1 VSGLGA
7 ILLQMQK
14 ELVRNEK
21 ENTATPPEP
30 AVVQPPNSTGQACLD
45 TAFGRPRNFLNNR
58 FAYGVISQRARG
70 LSIGVNLNPDK
81 KCNFDCFYCEVNR
94 DEAPR
99 DREIDVKVMSEE
111 LQNLLAMVYENRL
124 REVAWFRN
132 LPPDLLQLKG
142 VALSGDGEPTLCPM
156 FGEVV
161 REVVHIRSQ
170 GRFPFFKITLITNTA
185 GLHLP
190 ETRVGLHLLTNHDEI
205 WVKLDAGT
213 QDYMNKVNR
222 PDIQLRKV
230 LANILM
236 IGRERPVIIQSLFPL
251 MSGQEPPPEEIEQF
265 VQRLQELKS
274 GGTQISMVQV
284 YSAHRPPHRGD
295 CCGHLPLK
303 SLSYIARR
311 VREATGLKAE
321 VF

>member
-1 VSGLGA
+1 
-7 ILLQMQK
+7 MQK
-14 ELVRNEK
+14 VLAQNEK
-21 ENTATPPEP
+21 EHSARLPENG
-30 AVVQPPNSTGQACLD
+30 AAQLPNLMEQACLD

-58 FAYGVISQRARG
+58 FAYAVISQRARG

-94 DEAPR
+94 DELPR
-99 DREIDVKVMSEE
+99 DREIDVKVMSAE
-111 LQNLLAMVYENRL
+111 LQNLLGLVYENKL
-124 REVAWFRN
+124 REVAWFRH
-132 LPPDLLQLKG
+132 LPAELLRLKA
-142 VALSGDGEPTLCPM
+142 VALSGDGEPTLCPK

-170 GRFPFFKITLITNTA
+170 GRFPFFKIVLITNTA
-185 GLHLP
+185 GLNLP
-190 ETRVGLHLLTNHDEI
+190 ETRLGLHLLTTQDEI

-222 PDIQLRKV
+222 PDITLRKV
-230 LANILM
+230 LSNILM

-251 MSGQEPPPEEIEQF
+251 FAGEEPPPEEIEQY
-265 VQRLQELKS
+265 VQRLQELKA
-274 GGTQISMVQV
+274 GGAQITMVQI
-284 YSAHRPPHRGD
+284 YSAHRPPHHGEQ
-295 CCGHLPLK
+295 CGHLPLK

-311 VREATGLKAE
+311 VREITGLKAE